1 MLALIFNSI
10 NGRHAMSDSFFP
22 VDPDV
27 LNESDL
33 EVIESDLIDMSLIE
47 EME

>member
-10 NGRHAMSDSFFP
+10 NGRRSMSNNFFP
-22 VDPDV
+22 IDPDV